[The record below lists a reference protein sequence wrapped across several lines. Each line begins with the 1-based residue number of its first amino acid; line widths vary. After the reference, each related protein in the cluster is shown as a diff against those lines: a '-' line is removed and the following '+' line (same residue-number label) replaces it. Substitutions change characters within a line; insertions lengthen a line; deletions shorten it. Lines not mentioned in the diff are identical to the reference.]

1 MPFED
6 LLYAANNYQLTGYQA
21 ILNNV
26 AKSYGDNQK
35 ETLKQHLRNA
45 KWYAESESKNE
56 RDKLNYLMLKNTVS
70 FYDKEYNLDNKV
82 KNQIFNYLM
91 SRSEVLFAMSNSFNW

>member
-1 MPFED
+1 MRLEQGLDVKASTLLAWIEKFEMPFED

-56 RDKLNYLMLKNTVS
+56 RDKLNYLM
-70 FYDKEYNLDNKV
+70 
-82 KNQIFNYLM
+82 